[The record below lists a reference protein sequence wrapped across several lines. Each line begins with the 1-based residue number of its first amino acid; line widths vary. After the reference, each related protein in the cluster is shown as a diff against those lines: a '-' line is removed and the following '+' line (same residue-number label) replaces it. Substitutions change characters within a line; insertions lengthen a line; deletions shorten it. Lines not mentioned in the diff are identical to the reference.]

1 MVTSTSAGSWQL
13 RWIIVGAVAG
23 AVVRHLA
30 IQIWDTPAHLLLIT
44 LIVMTISGF
53 AMGAALT
60 WPVRQQFRSFTWGAA
75 GAAASLS
82 GYNAL
87 AIDQPAL
94 SALAMLLL
102 APVCA
107 LSGLCGGAVLG
118 LRMSPARG
126 EDTLP

>member
-23 AVVRHLA
+23 AVMRHLA

-94 SALAMLLL
+94 SALTMLLL

-118 LRMSPARG
+118 LRLAPARG
-126 EDTLP
+126 EDTLS

>member
-23 AVVRHLA
+23 VVVRHLA
-30 IQIWDTPAHLLLIT
+30 IQIWDAPAHLLLIT

-53 AMGAALT
+53 AMGAVLT
-60 WPVRQQFRSFTWGAA
+60 WPVRQQFQSFTWGAA

-94 SALAMLLL
+94 SAITMLLL

-107 LSGLCGGAVLG
+107 LAGLCGGAVLG
-118 LRMSPARG
+118 LRSAPARG

>member
-1 MVTSTSAGSWQL
+1 MVTSTPAGSWQL

-30 IQIWDTPAHLLLIT
+30 IQTWDTPAHLLLIT
-44 LIVMTISGF
+44 LIVLTISGF

-94 SALAMLLL
+94 SALTMLLL

-118 LRMSPARG
+118 LRSAPARG
-126 EDTLP
+126 EDTLS

>member
-1 MVTSTSAGSWQL
+1 M
-13 RWIIVGAVAG
+13 
-23 AVVRHLA
+23 VRHLA

-94 SALAMLLL
+94 SALTMLLL